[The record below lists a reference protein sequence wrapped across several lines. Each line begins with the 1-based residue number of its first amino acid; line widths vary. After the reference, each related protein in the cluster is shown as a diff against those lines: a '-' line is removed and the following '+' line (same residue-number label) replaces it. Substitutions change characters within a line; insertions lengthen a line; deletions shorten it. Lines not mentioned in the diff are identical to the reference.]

1 MKVSARVAAAIKE
14 ISEIQEEI
22 RKSARG
28 EILLAP
34 IKYSFFFDR
43 VACDYDDI
51 AKAFMHYKGI
61 VENNKSAYFVT
72 QQIEAEKIG
81 AKFEKGIAE
90 IKASGMVAEERIT
103 RNHFEAAMNG
113 ADKLLQALN
122 KHLDII
128 KHTPGSTF

>member
-1 MKVSARVAAAIKE
+1 MKVSAKEAAAIKE
-14 ISEIQEEI
+14 ISEIQEEL

-34 IKYSFFFDR
+34 IRYAFLFDK

-51 AKAFMHYKGI
+51 AKAFMHYKAV
-61 VENNKSAYFVT
+61 VENNKSAHFVT
-72 QQIEAEKIG
+72 QQIEAEKNG

-103 RNHFEAAMNG
+103 RNYFEAALNG

-122 KHLDII
+122 KHLEII
-128 KHTPGSTF
+128 RHTPGSTF